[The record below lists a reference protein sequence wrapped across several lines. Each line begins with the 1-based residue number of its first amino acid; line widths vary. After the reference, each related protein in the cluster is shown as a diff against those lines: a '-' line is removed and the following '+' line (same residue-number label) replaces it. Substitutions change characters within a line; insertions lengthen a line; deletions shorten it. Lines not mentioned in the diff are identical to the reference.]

1 MSEKST
7 VILKERGPI
16 EIMKRL
22 YHYLYI
28 GILICTFSAMTT
40 VATVTGSEQ
49 LLSAQTMTGNG
60 EAITEVSDVGD
71 SPFREPPLNQT
82 FSWQGHRSSSPSSL
96 PDRNDTQTAV
106 ILIPRSDGG
115 MYNGTLTY
123 HSTRPVTPVV
133 WTVVSPTNATAVIPE
148 EFGGMS
154 ADIISLDER
163 AQVILSAL
171 QDESTSGSVLFV
183 GDALELVGEEGSIDE
198 PFIIT
203 YSLSGEASGRSIVND
218 LESISGFNASGVPE
232 D

>member
-1 MSEKST
+1 MYEDLTAKTKGRWSIK
-7 VILKERGPI
+7 VIH
-16 EIMKRL
+16 RL
-22 YHYLYI
+22 FT
-28 GILICTFSAMTT
+28 GILIIFATT
-40 VATVTGSEQ
+40 AVAALTGSEQ
-49 LLSAQTMTGNG
+49 LLKAQTTGNQG
-60 EAITEVSDVGD
+60 SDDDEVTGLGD
-71 SPFREPPLNQT
+71 SQFTREPPLNQT
-82 FSWQGHRSSSPSSL
+82 FSWHGQRSSSPSSL
-96 PDRNDTQTAV
+96 PDRNDTQTAI

-163 AQVILSAL
+163 AQVILSVL
-171 QDESTSGSVLFV
+171 QDESTSGSALFV

-232 D
+232 N